1 MNKNAKAWVKAL
13 RSGKYKQG
21 RGALRTGDMY
31 CCLGV
36 ACELAGAKTEKPN
49 DLTVPY
55 GYDGIFF
62 TLPVSVQEW
71 LGVKTGTG
79 VYGKEEYDL
88 SSDNDGGKTFE
99 EIADIIESEPEGLF
113 A

>member
-1 MNKNAKAWVKAL
+1 MNKNAEAWVKAL

-36 ACELAGAKTEKPN
+36 ACELAGAKAEKPD
-49 DLTVPY
+49 DLIGPY

-62 TLPVSVQEW
+62 TLPVSVQKW
-71 LGVKTGTG
+71 LGVKTGNGTYE
-79 VYGKEEYDL
+79 VEHAL
-88 SSDNDGGKTFE
+88 SSDNDVGKTFE
-99 EIADIIESEPEGLF
+99 AIADIIKSEPEGLF